1 MIMSTNSIG
10 SVSNRAF
17 PPSEIR
23 RIVELGKR
31 RGLIRGAGIAGAVE
45 KDGLAAAALGNVRS
59 QWAEVTPQMA
69 KRWLENNFRNR
80 PLDQDTVTA
89 YARDMTIGNWAPT
102 HQGIAF
108 NDRDEL
114 IDGQHRLHAIA
125 SSGKTIRIM
134 VTFGLPSTI
143 EGKEM
148 TTMDCVDRG
157 RTRSVADQLRIQH
170 GLANGSAISM
180 IANYLSQL
188 CCGERTRRMSVGHAL
203 EVYRLFQPETDWIIE
218 HRSKDPG
225 LRMGGVL
232 SAFALALA
240 SEAGGSV
247 RIAKMH
253 ELLLSGDLDPRS
265 PIALLRTFLL
275 SDEAKLITQR
285 LNRGVAELTL
295 QALYLESK
303 GKRVEKLEMSLDGAD
318 HYRAACKARVAKIAE
333 IFRLPKSGTEP
344 V

>member
-1 MIMSTNSIG
+1 MITSNSSLG

-17 PPSEIR
+17 QPSEIR
-23 RIVELGKR
+23 RIVELGKK
-31 RGLIRGAGIAGAVE
+31 RGLIRGAGVAGAVE
-45 KDGLAAAALGNVRS
+45 KDGIAAAVLGNLRS
-59 QWAEVTPQMA
+59 QWMDVTPEMA

-80 PLDQDTVTA
+80 PLDQETVTA

-114 IDGQHRLHAIA
+114 IDGQHRLHAIVT
-125 SSGKTIRIM
+125 SGNTIRMM

-170 GLANGSAISM
+170 GLANGKLISM
-180 IANYLSQL
+180 ITNYLSQL
-188 CCGERTRRMSVGHAL
+188 CCGERTRRMSVGQAL
-203 EVYRLFQPETDWIIE
+203 EVYRLFEPETNWIID
-218 HRSKDPG
+218 HRSKQPG

-240 SEAGGSV
+240 SEVGGSV
-247 RIAKMH
+247 VIAKMH
-253 ELLLSGDLDPRS
+253 EQLVSGEVDARS
-265 PIALLRTFLL
+265 PIARLRTFLL

-295 QALYLESK
+295 QALFLETK
-303 GKRVEKLEMSLDGAD
+303 GERVEKLEMALDGAD
-318 HYRAACKARVAKIAE
+318 HFRAACQARVDKLAAL
-333 IFRLPKSGTEP
+333 FRLPKL
-344 V
+344 